1 MDASPDQ
8 SEPCSDQGSAPR
20 GLLWLLVAAFA
31 IRAVHAGQPI
41 VENYVGRQVPTAMVA
56 RNLERGSGF
65 LRPRLDT
72 APFPNYF
79 VVEPPIYE
87 RCAVALKWA
96 TGLGLGEAGRL
107 VSAAATTLAAW
118 GIFGLARRRE
128 GRRAAL
134 LAVTTFAVFPLT
146 IRYGRAFQPDALALG
161 ASCAGLACWDRYREV
176 GRRPWMVIAWVLLA
190 AGFAVKI
197 TAGFLLVP
205 LLAVVRRPGRR
216 LELVAACAT
225 LVPAGLWYAWALWL
239 LAGETGSRASADN
252 QAFWL
257 EALGPVAL
265 AKLDS
270 LRSIGWAVFVRAFT
284 PLGAAL
290 AVAGFLRRAPI
301 DRLWCAWTI
310 GLSLTMLLLGAKLHH
325 EYYWL
330 PLAPLA
336 AVGVGRMLDR
346 LCGSRPVLLAG
357 LSLLFLVM
365 CWAGARSTWVTPGE
379 WKSIESAGRS
389 VAATVPFA
397 SWVAA
402 PEALLFEADRR
413 GCRMEWT
420 SAAAARAAGE
430 WGAVQPVETP
440 LDLLEFYRRRGARYF
455 ADLGG
460 PPRKGLHD
468 AVRRRY
474 KVMVDTPEVII
485 AELADPEVRWNAN

>member
-1 MDASPDQ
+1 MDASQDQ
-8 SEPCSDQGSAPR
+8 CRPGRAERSAPR
-20 GLLWLLVAAFA
+20 ELLWLLVAAFA
-31 IRAVHAGQPI
+31 IRAVHPDQPI

-65 LRPRLDT
+65 LHPRLDT

-87 RCAVALKWA
+87 RCVVALKRA

-118 GIFGLARRRE
+118 GIFILARRRE
-128 GRRAAL
+128 GRRAAV
-134 LAVTTFAVFPLT
+134 LAAAAFAVFPLT

-161 ASCAGLACWDRYREV
+161 ACCAGLACWDRYREA
-176 GRRPWMVIAWVLLA
+176 GRRPWVVIGWFLLA
-190 AGFAVKI
+190 VGFAVKI
-197 TAGFLLVP
+197 TAAFLLIP
-205 LLAVVRRPGRR
+205 LLVVVRRPGRR

-225 LVPAGLWYAWALWL
+225 LVPAILWYVWALWL

-252 QAFWL
+252 QAIWL
-257 EALGPVAL
+257 DALGPFAL
-265 AKLDS
+265 AKLET
-270 LRSIGWAVFVRAFT
+270 LRSLGWAVFVRAFT
-284 PLGAAL
+284 PLGAGL
-290 AVAGFLRRAPI
+290 AVAGFAFGARI

-310 GLSLTMLLLGAKLHH
+310 GLSLTLVSLGAKLHH

-330 PLAPLA
+330 PLAPIA

-346 LCGSRPVLLAG
+346 LAGSRPALASG
-357 LSLLFLVM
+357 LGLLFLVM
-365 CWAGARSTWVTPGE
+365 CGTGARSTWCIPGE
-379 WKSIESAGRS
+379 WNGIESAGRS

-430 WGAVQPVETP
+430 WGSVETPESP
-440 LDLLEFYRRRGARYF
+440 LDLLDFYRRRGARYF
-455 ADLGG
+455 ADVGR
-460 PPRKGLHD
+460 PDRKGLHD